1 MRAAVL
7 QIEIESGPMKPEL
20 THANRHVGDRL
31 RLLRGKMGLAQKD
44 IARLLGVSHQQ
55 IGNYEDGS
63 DRLTAGAIFVLSQR
77 LGVDL
82 HFFFEGL
89 ATSPSAS
96 GLAEEPAAD
105 YEAEPAPPSEGH
117 RLDEAF
123 ARIRSRK
130 LRLLA
135 IRLVETVA
143 VDGKSEADS
152 KSAGAPQADP

>member
-1 MRAAVL
+1 
-7 QIEIESGPMKPEL
+7 MKPEL
-20 THANRHVGDRL
+20 AHANRHVGDRL
-31 RLLRGKMGLAQKD
+31 RLLRGKMRLAQKD
-44 IARLLGVSHQQ
+44 IALLLGVSHQQ

-63 DRLTAGAIFVLSQR
+63 DRLTAGALFILSQR

-89 ATSPSAS
+89 AQMPAA
-96 GLAEEPAAD
+96 GGFAEEPAGG
-105 YEAEPAPPSEGH
+105 YETEPAPPSESH

-135 IRLVETVA
+135 IRLVEAVA
-143 VDGKSEADS
+143 ADGKGEAE
-152 KSAGAPQADP
+152 GPQANP

>member
-1 MRAAVL
+1 
-7 QIEIESGPMKPEL
+7 MKPEL

-63 DRLTAGAIFVLSQR
+63 DRLTAGAIFILSQR

-89 ATSPSAS
+89 AVFPSAD
-96 GLAEEPAAD
+96 GFAEGPAAD
-105 YEAEPAPPSEGH
+105 YEAEPVPPSESH

-130 LRLLA
+130 QRLLA
-135 IRLVETVA
+135 IRLVEAVA
-143 VDGKSEADS
+143 ADGKSEAEG
-152 KSAGAPQADP
+152 KSADASQANP